1 MIRRPPRSTL
11 FPYTTLFRSSSS
23 RIGLAL
29 SRRYPVKANFADEAG
44 AVIGPATGV
53 TWTSDNPQVA
63 GVGDDGTVSAVG
75 YGHARSTATAPG
87 GRRATVDVYVQ
98 GELVLASSRSG
109 RFQLYSVERS
119 NLAH

>member
-53 TWTSDNPQVA
+53 TWASDNPQVA
-63 GVGDDGTVSAVG
+63 SVGDDGTAAAVG
-75 YGHARSTATAPG
+75 YRHARVTATAPR
-87 GRRATVDVYVQ
+87 GRRAPADGYLQ
-98 GELVLASSRSG
+98 GEPRPAGSRSHP
-109 RFQLYSVERS
+109 FPL
-119 NLAH
+119 